1 MEISCPSKVKIFIWR
16 TLHGTLPCRVNLANR
31 HIKVTPNCPA
41 CSFGSEDTKHI
52 LFQCQKAKEVWKKKG
67 LDQVI
72 KRSCEVDY
80 AGEAVL
86 EVLLSMPERELTI
99 LGIRN
104 VRELIAISTWYLWWE
119 RRKLVHK
126 EKTQDANQ
134 IAMGIRA
141 ITLNYVLAI
150 SPKATMK
157 RGGWV
162 QPPRGFV
169 KLNVDASFDH
179 DRLKGTTGAILR
191 DDKGKFIAGGNWRID
206 WCTDVL
212 TAEAM
217 AVRYGR
223 SIA

>member
-52 LFQCQKAKEVWKKKG
+52 LFQCQKAKEVWKKLG

-72 KRSCEVDY
+72 KRACEVDY

-86 EVLLSMPERELTI
+86 EFLLSILEHELTI
-99 LGIRN
+99 LGSRN
-104 VRELIAISTWYLWWE
+104 VRKMIANTTWYLRWE

-134 IAMGIRA
+134 IFMKIHA
-141 ITLNYVLAI
+141 IPLNYVLAI

-157 RGGWV
+157 REGWV
-162 QPPRGFV
+162 HRPRGFV

-179 DRLKGTTGAILR
+179 DRLRGTTGAVLR
-191 DDKGKFIAGGNWRID
+191 DDKGKFIVGGNWRID
-206 WCTDVL
+206 WCVDVL
-212 TAEAM
+212 MAEAFF
-217 AVRYGR
+217 
-223 SIA
+223 S

>member
-1 MEISCPSKVKIFIWR
+1 MAR
-16 TLHGTLPCRVNLANR
+16 
-31 HIKVTPNCPA
+31 
-41 CSFGSEDTKHI
+41 
-52 LFQCQKAKEVWKKKG
+52 

-72 KRSCEVDY
+72 KIACKVDY

-86 EVLLSMPERELTI
+86 EFLLSMPEQELTI

-104 VRELIAISTWYLWWE
+104 VCELIAISTWYLWWE

-134 IAMGIRA
+134 ISMGIRA

-169 KLNVDASFDH
+169 KLNVDAAYDSDS
-179 DRLKGTTGAILR
+179 LQATVGVVLR
-191 DDKGKFIAGGNWRID
+191 DSSGKFLAAGD
-206 WCTDVL
+206 CVDAL
-212 TAEAM
+212 MAEATALRFGLNLAQSFGCSRLIINSDVIAAMQDGGVFSGLAAAIFDDCYHM
-217 AVRYGR
+217 ARDL
-223 SIA
+223 SQIH

>member
-1 MEISCPSKVKIFIWR
+1 M
-16 TLHGTLPCRVNLANR
+16 
-31 HIKVTPNCPA
+31 
-41 CSFGSEDTKHI
+41 
-52 LFQCQKAKEVWKKKG
+52 
-67 LDQVI
+67 
-72 KRSCEVDY
+72 
-80 AGEAVL
+80 L
-86 EVLLSMPERELTI
+86 EFLLSMPERELTI
-99 LGIRN
+99 LGTPN

-134 IAMGIRA
+134 ISMGIRA

-179 DRLKGTTGAILR
+179 DRLRGTTGAVLR
-191 DDKGKFIAGGNWRID
+191 DDKGKFIARGIGELIGAR
-206 WCTDVL
+206 TF
-212 TAEAM
+212 
-217 AVRYGR
+217 
-223 SIA
+223 